1 MKKDNPQ
8 NINEEVV
15 RMKRLMEFSINE
27 NSIDFLVEQTE
38 TKLETFDFSESY
50 SDNISFPV
58 KSNATI
64 KSPQDVLK
72 IENLNLDL
80 IEFIN
85 KLKTKISKGVKIGG
99 IKINSGASSDKAT
112 TTPPDGFDQSIVNYS
127 YKSDGGNKTGDAWGT
142 QVKMLVNNKT
152 LSTNRGNNMKVILT
166 KLIPELGNVKIDVNS
181 DLSEKVVNIQI
192 PGSVMVN
199 FKTDPELSKE
209 YIVPKSVYT
218 PSFEKPSVV
227 AGCNKNSKS
236 TGSAGAA
243 PKYIADRIKLDVPEN
258 YVGNIT
264 FKYNSYLIPD
274 RFQLLQVTNGNTKII
289 QDTNFVS
296 SAKGDVFT
304 TLQNE
309 VKTLGGELKSGGEG
323 SLSFKAEVGSN
334 YFIDVIAPFGGTA
347 WSASLGCKSDIKP
360 ITKLTDNI
368 KLPLPAGITN
378 GYNRLYFN
386 NDRSKLVLWNSTD
399 KGDIALDGHIN
410 DGKFTGKEYT
420 YDDDNILLSAYKYEN
435 GQNKGQAQI

>member
-1 MKKDNPQ
+1 MKKNPKTL
-8 NINEEVV
+8 NEEIN
-15 RMKRLMEFSINE
+15 RMKSLF
-27 NSIDFLVEQTE
+27 DFDFNYDDIIVEQTE

-50 SDNISFPV
+50 PDNISFPV
-58 KSNATI
+58 KPNSTI

-72 IENLNLDL
+72 TENLNLDL

-142 QVKMLVNNKT
+142 QVKMLVDNKT

-227 AGCNKNSKS
+227 AGCNKNSTS
-236 TGSAGAA
+236 TGNAGAA

-347 WSASLGCKSDIKP
+347 WAASLGCKSDIKP
-360 ITKLTDNI
+360 LNWRSVWTKLGMDENT
-368 KLPLPAGITN
+368 
-378 GYNRLYFN
+378 
-386 NDRSKLVLWNSTD
+386 
-399 KGDIALDGHIN
+399 
-410 DGKFTGKEYT
+410 EYT
-420 YDDDNILLSAYKYEN
+420 FYTDWNNNFYSENPDGNLKVYSKGIFKRGGSQTGPVMFDGTFYDKN
-435 GQNKGQAQI
+435 GREQKIKGGRIV